1 VNVTGWV
8 PESAK
13 YVSSAQI
20 SIAPLLSGAG
30 VKGKIGEALA
40 LGTPVITTS
49 IGAEGMNLE
58 STESAL
64 IADTPEGF
72 AAAIVRA
79 MADQDLRK
87 TLAENGK
94 KLISEHFS
102 LDVARVELGHL
113 LNSNDSKGTR
123 QSQGV

>member
-1 VNVTGWV
+1 
-8 PESAK
+8 
-13 YVSSAQI
+13 
-20 SIAPLLSGAG
+20 
-30 VKGKIGEALA
+30 
-40 LGTPVITTS
+40 
-49 IGAEGMNLE
+49 MNLE
-58 STESAL
+58 STQSAL